1 MNSRSLKGP
10 FFEVPIGHLAPK
22 ETLNY
27 NYNDLVVLGM
37 TV

>member
-1 MNSRSLKGP
+1 MFSTDLSIDCTEQAGAWL
-10 FFEVPIGHLAPK
+10 K